1 MDKKFIP
8 LTYDKM
14 FKMVLLS
21 KEARSYLID
30 VISLIT
36 KIPKDSIKKNI
47 TFKNNEHRLSAIS
60 EKKKISD
67 LVVDVGNGVI
77 NIEMNKDYYD
87 GLLDR
92 NHDYISKIRN
102 NIISEAK
109 TYKDMKRVIQI
120 NFDDFNIY
128 KDKTILKFEMR
139 DESGIKE
146 GVALESYHVVLPNVR
161 KKYYNK
167 NADELIRKLGIL
179 VMKNNKELEK
189 LIEENMELRPVG
201 KKMIEISRDE
211 ELQGIYDGEEHE
223 RKVRNTLIADAIEK
237 GWYEGEEKGIEKG
250 KRQSLEIVVKRM
262 LKEKINIEI
271 IEKISGLS
279 KREINDIENNM

>member
-1 MDKKFIP
+1 
-8 LTYDKM
+8 
-14 FKMVLLS
+14 
-21 KEARSYLID
+21 
-30 VISLIT
+30 
-36 KIPKDSIKKNI
+36 
-47 TFKNNEHRLSAIS
+47 
-60 EKKKISD
+60 
-67 LVVDVGNGVI
+67 
-77 NIEMNKDYYD
+77 MNKDYYD

-128 KDKTILKFEMR
+128 GDKTILKFEMR

-146 GVALESYHVVLPNVR
+146 GVALESYHIVLPNVR

-237 GWYEGEEKGIEKG
+237 GC
-250 KRQSLEIVVKRM
+250 
-262 LKEKINIEI
+262 
-271 IEKISGLS
+271 
-279 KREINDIENNM
+279 